1 MSSGAKQK
9 VESASLMELSED
21 SACYN
26 FSVGNPQKRE
36 FYSPNYPNIYPKNVK
51 CTLRIIADP
60 GHTVRLDFRDKFH
73 LENSPSCSYDWLEV
87 RDGPHG
93 YSPVIG
99 GRYCGNE
106 FPKQMLSSKRF
117 MWVQFSSDDSIEY
130 EGFRA
135 VYDFVKVP
143 NTGSSADIEKECS
156 FYRSGHS
163 GIIKKEE
170 MDTYWLKYRNEDVIE
185 CMWTIETEPGKKLYL
200 NFKEF
205 GLDRPNDCDQNFL
218 QIFPDSRTPSEQV
231 IQFCGTT
238 AEPQRSTANISYVR
252 LFTQRDAYNKTDFKI
267 HFTSFREIKKEE
279 QCDPKLEFNCGDQTC
294 IDISLK
300 CDGEYDCKYRYDE
313 EPSLCA
319 RALGVAMVLT
329 SEHMIIILVVFFSL
343 VIAMCASISISC
355 YNKIQ
360 ERQLREREYKERRS
374 KEASV
379 EVTLDRTHSSL
390 PRGGGRDDESSDG
403 CYVPEVDFRNKQ
415 RTN

>member
-267 HFTSFREIKKEE
+267 HFTSFREIKKEDSNVSPL
-279 QCDPKLEFNCGDQTC
+279 DPPETDRESHGHMPSSIWATGTRFERKQFADDDDFQHEVLLRMTQHHKEFYSAVIGAP
-294 IDISLK
+294 IKRWES
-300 CDGEYDCKYRYDE
+300 
-313 EPSLCA
+313 A
-319 RALGVAMVLT
+319 RT
-329 SEHMIIILVVFFSL
+329 S
-343 VIAMCASISISC
+343 
-355 YNKIQ
+355 
-360 ERQLREREYKERRS
+360 
-374 KEASV
+374 
-379 EVTLDRTHSSL
+379 
-390 PRGGGRDDESSDG
+390 
-403 CYVPEVDFRNKQ
+403 
-415 RTN
+415 

>member
-1 MSSGAKQK
+1 MDPISVTIFFPALNHFFSVFVSLNVFPSVAGAKQK

-93 YSPVIG
+93 YSPVIS

-143 NTGSSADIEKECS
+143 NTGEC
-156 FYRSGHS
+156 H
-163 GIIKKEE
+163 
-170 MDTYWLKYRNEDVIE
+170 L
-185 CMWTIETEPGKKLYL
+185 L
-200 NFKEF
+200 
-205 GLDRPNDCDQNFL
+205 
-218 QIFPDSRTPSEQV
+218 
-231 IQFCGTT
+231 
-238 AEPQRSTANISYVR
+238 
-252 LFTQRDAYNKTDFKI
+252 
-267 HFTSFREIKKEE
+267 
-279 QCDPKLEFNCGDQTC
+279 
-294 IDISLK
+294 
-300 CDGEYDCKYRYDE
+300 
-313 EPSLCA
+313 
-319 RALGVAMVLT
+319 
-329 SEHMIIILVVFFSL
+329 
-343 VIAMCASISISC
+343 
-355 YNKIQ
+355 
-360 ERQLREREYKERRS
+360 
-374 KEASV
+374 
-379 EVTLDRTHSSL
+379 
-390 PRGGGRDDESSDG
+390 
-403 CYVPEVDFRNKQ
+403 
-415 RTN
+415 